1 LRKSQKTTSDHDV
14 RLAIAKSAT
23 YRQYV
28 IGHEKIKNLNLTE
41 IEYINKLEKACFN
54 SDYEF
59 KKIFKKLVD
68 EFDKSNDIKLYS
80 IEMSSFNLWVQG
92 TTNNRFPGIQ
102 KDYYNPERK
111 ETLKT
116 AFSKRTNPILK
127 ARYAEILFEIDKKE
141 RDFGKLAAENLL
153 KASHKYLDNKHELC
167 YVDALNRSL
176 ALYLFLK
183 DEEMA
188 MNLVE
193 QHEKGITIAS
203 DKNLPFALSGLIR
216 SITSKKKQLKHLD
229 INHELFRKSI
239 RKNISKNHIPS
250 QTTYSNERMLLQEM
264 LQFPK
269 AKTNIG
275 YQKTIIKEI
284 GKAFE
289 KEGDLV
295 ANERSKQ
302 VAAHF
307 YEQALNQFIN
317 AECDSTEINQIKTK
331 IREANNYA
339 VKNEFGRVPIKMS
352 IPIEVVENAL
362 SIYSNKKMSEVIKI
376 LVADPNGM
384 ISYESTEK
392 KIKEEI
398 HPINP
403 FSVTALRKG
412 IKIAKVDTIE
422 ERIKHEVIETM
433 VPSIEFSIRVFLDKI
448 FDIFLS
454 NKSLFVDELRKYI
467 IDSDFIDDNRI
478 KTIEHSVK
486 LYLDKDYISSMHLIV
501 FQIEAILK
509 TILHSIEGEIFNYKS
524 KKMTE
529 LTLGT
534 IISKLL
540 KYQIVNTDLLRY
552 IEVNLTDQRGKNL
565 RNDIAH
571 GNRNFKE
578 FNKYDNQLLI
588 YLLMKLAALKSH
600 DL

>member
-1 LRKSQKTTSDHDV
+1 
-14 RLAIAKSAT
+14 
-23 YRQYV
+23 
-28 IGHEKIKNLNLTE
+28 
-41 IEYINKLEKACFN
+41 
-54 SDYEF
+54 
-59 KKIFKKLVD
+59 
-68 EFDKSNDIKLYS
+68 
-80 IEMSSFNLWVQG
+80 
-92 TTNNRFPGIQ
+92 
-102 KDYYNPERK
+102 
-111 ETLKT
+111 
-116 AFSKRTNPILK
+116 
-127 ARYAEILFEIDKKE
+127 
-141 RDFGKLAAENLL
+141 
-153 KASHKYLDNKHELC
+153 
-167 YVDALNRSL
+167 
-176 ALYLFLK
+176 
-183 DEEMA
+183 
-188 MNLVE
+188 
-193 QHEKGITIAS
+193 
-203 DKNLPFALSGLIR
+203 
-216 SITSKKKQLKHLD
+216 
-229 INHELFRKSI
+229 
-239 RKNISKNHIPS
+239 
-250 QTTYSNERMLLQEM
+250 LLQEM
-264 LQFPK
+264 LQFPN

-289 KEGDLV
+289 KEGDFV

-307 YEQALNQFIN
+307 YEQALIQFIN
-317 AECDSTEINQIKTK
+317 AECSSAEINQIKTK
-331 IREANNYA
+331 IRKANNYA
-339 VKNEFGRVPIKMS
+339 VKNEFGRVPIEMS
-352 IPIEVVENAL
+352 IPIEVVDNAL
-362 SIYSNKKMSEVIKI
+362 SKYTNKELFAVIQI

-392 KIKEEI
+392 KIKQEI

-422 ERIKHEVIETM
+422 ERIKHEVIQTM
-433 VPSIEFSIRVFLDKI
+433 VPCIEFSIRVFLDKI
-448 FDIFLS
+448 FDIFLY

-486 LYLDKDYISSMHLIV
+486 LYLNKDYISSMHLIV

-509 TILHSIEGEIFNYKS
+509 KILHSIEGETFNYKS

-540 KYQIVNTDLLRY
+540 KHQKVNTDLLRY

-571 GNRNFKE
+571 GNRSFKE
-578 FNKYDNQLLI
+578 FSKYDNQLLI
-588 YLLMKLAALKSH
+588 YLLMKLAAIKSH